1 MTSLR
6 IEAPAKLNLS
16 LAVTGRRSNGL
27 HELAG
32 AWALVDLADDLLLAP
47 GGTGLRVET
56 PDAAPSDPPLPVSP
70 DRNLAWPGLVA
81 GLGREPVDVCL
92 TLAKRI
98 PVAAGLGGGSSDA
111 AAAWRLG
118 RRWIGAD
125 DDAKPDELRR
135 LALIGA
141 DVPFFAARRALA
153 WVTGIGEQVANLD
166 GATAGRE
173 VLLAHPAFGLIT
185 AEVFASLR
193 KADWSGSAAEP
204 SAQVGRN
211 DLLAAARRL
220 RPELDDLFRLVVAA
234 GGEPHLSGSGPTS
247 FVLSDDPDRIEA
259 IAGRLMRAG
268 VRVTRT
274 RLRTE
279 AASIEAMGEEQ
290 EAEA

>member
-6 IEAPAKLNLS
+6 LEAPAKLNLS

-56 PDAAPSDPPLPVSP
+56 PDAAPTDPPLPVSP
-70 DRNLAWPGLVA
+70 DRNLAWAGLVA
-81 GLGREPVDVCL
+81 GLGREPVDACL

-118 RRWIGAD
+118 RQWIGAD
-125 DDAKPDELRR
+125 DDAEPDDLRR

-141 DVPFFAARRALA
+141 DVPFFAACRALA
-153 WVTGIGEQVANLD
+153 WVTGIGEQVANL
-166 GATAGRE
+166 GSATGRE
-173 VLLAHPAFGLIT
+173 VLLARPAFSLIT

-193 KADWSGSAAEP
+193 EADWSGSAAEP

-234 GGEPHLSGSGPTS
+234 GGEPHLTGSGPTT

-259 IAGRLMRAG
+259 IARRLMRAG

-279 AASIEAMGEEQ
+279 AASIEVMGDEE